1 MIRML
6 LIGPPGA
13 GKGTQAS
20 RVSEEFGILA
30 ISTGDIFRQNVKN
43 RTPLGQAAESYINAG
58 QFVPDQITNN
68 MVRDR
73 LEQSDARDGFL
84 LDGYPRTAAQVA
96 FLDEILADMGHR
108 LDVVLQLVVDPEE
121 LIHRLLKRAVSEN
134 RTDDTA
140 EVIRER
146 MALYFEQTTS
156 VTTLYDE
163 RGLLTSVEGVGDVS
177 DVAQRVSNALDV
189 KLGASLP
196 L

>member
-20 RVSEEFGILA
+20 RITEKYGIVA

-43 RTPLGQAAESYINAG
+43 RTPLGQAAESFINAG
-58 QFVPDQITNN
+58 KFVPDEITND

-73 LEQSDARDGFL
+73 LEQSDARAGFL

-121 LIHRLLKRAVSEN
+121 LVHRLLKRAVSEN

-156 VTTLYDE
+156 VTALYDE
-163 RGLLTSVEGVGDVS
+163 RGLLTRVEGIGGVS
-177 DVAQRVSNALDV
+177 DVAQRVSTALDV

>member
-13 GKGTQAS
+13 GKGTQA
-20 RVSEEFGILA
+20 RHITEKHGIVA
-30 ISTGDIFRQNVKN
+30 ISTGDIFRQNVKSQS
-43 RTPLGQAAESYINAG
+43 PLGRAAESYMNAG
-58 QFVPDQITNN
+58 KFVPDTITNE

-73 LEQSDARDGFL
+73 LNQPDAQDGFL
-84 LDGYPRTAAQVA
+84 LDGYPRTAAQVG
-96 FLDEILADMGHR
+96 FLDEALAGMGHK
-108 LDVVLQLVVDPEE
+108 LDVVLQLVVDRDE
-121 LIHRLLKRAVSEN
+121 LVQRLLRRAVSEN

-156 VTTLYDE
+156 VTSLYSE
-163 RGLLTSVEGVGDVS
+163 RGLLTKVEGIGTVS
-177 DVAQRVSNALDV
+177 HVAQRVSTALDV
-189 KLGASLP
+189 KLGASLT